1 MFTQETIERL
11 RSVQTPYYYYDTDM
25 LRETLAVA
33 SGEAA
38 NKGFKVHYAV
48 KANFN
53 PVIMKIIAGYGL
65 GADCVSSNE
74 IEHAISCG
82 FPAEETVFAGVG
94 KSDREIETALR
105 LGIKCFN
112 VESAAELEVIDGIA
126 GRMGKTASVALR
138 INPNVEAH
146 TIRHITT
153 GTDENK
159 FGIRIVE
166 LESVISTLNEL
177 NNIKYRGIH
186 FHIGSQ
192 ITDLHVFRNLSSR
205 INELWQ
211 WLTDRGMEPD
221 DINVGGGLGVNYDDP
236 DRFPPFAD
244 YFDIF
249 REHLDN
255 RIRSSVSFELGR
267 SLTANCG
274 SLISTVLFVKPGAG
288 ETFLILD
295 AGMTDLMRPALY
307 HAYHRIENLTSKL
320 PAKKYTVAGP
330 ICETTDTFGRFISLP
345 ETGRGDL
352 IAIRSAG
359 AYGEVMASRYNMRS
373 LPPSVFSDEIN

>member
-1 MFTQETIERL
+1 MITKEITEKLGSRET
-11 RSVQTPYYYYDTDM
+11 PFYYYDLEM

-38 NKGFKVHYAV
+38 IRDFHVHFAV

-53 PVIMKIIAGYGL
+53 PVIMKIMAGYGF
-65 GADCVSSNE
+65 GADCVSGNE
-74 IEHAISCG
+74 VQHAISCG
-82 FPAEETVFAGVG
+82 FPASETVFAGVG
-94 KSDREIETALR
+94 KSDREIETALK

-112 VESAAELEVIDGIA
+112 AESAAELEVIDCIA
-126 GRMGKTASVALR
+126 GRMGKKASVALR

-146 TIRHITT
+146 TIKNITT

-166 LESVISTLNEL
+166 LEGVLEKLKEL
-177 NNIKYRGIH
+177 EHIHYRGIH

-192 ITDLHVFRNLSSR
+192 ITDLHVYRNLCTR

-211 WLTDRGMEPD
+211 WLKDRGFEPE
-221 DINVGGGLGVNYDDP
+221 DINVGGGLGVSYDDP

-244 YFDIF
+244 YFDVF
-249 REHLDN
+249 RNHLDS
-255 RIRSSVSFELGR
+255 RIRSTVSFELGR

-274 SLISTVLFVKPGAG
+274 SLITRVLYVKPGAA
-288 ETFLILD
+288 ETFVILD
-295 AGMTDLMRPALY
+295 AGMTELLRPALY
-307 HAYHRIENLTSKL
+307 HAYHRIENLTSEGHE
-320 PAKKYTVAGP
+320 KKYTVVGP
-330 ICETTDTFGRFISLP
+330 ICETTDTFGKFIALP
-345 ETGRGDL
+345 ETRRGDL

-373 LPPSVFSDEIN
+373 LPEAVFSDCL

>member
-1 MFTQETIERL
+1 MFTNELKDRL
-11 RSVQTPYYYYDTDM
+11 RRRETPFYYYDLDL
-25 LRETLAVA
+25 LRETLSVA

-38 NKGFKVHYAV
+38 HRGFKVHYAV

-65 GADCVSSNE
+65 GADCVSGNE
-74 IEHAISCG
+74 IEHAVACG
-82 FPAEETVFAGVG
+82 FPAAETVFAGVG

-112 VESAAELEVIDGIA
+112 VESSAELAVINEIA
-126 GRMGKTASVALR
+126 GRMKKKATIALR

-146 TIRHITT
+146 TIRNITT

-159 FGIRIVE
+159 FGIRIPD
-166 LESVISTLNEL
+166 LERVTALFPEME
-177 NNIKYRGIH
+177 NIVFGGMH

-192 ITDLHVFRNLSSR
+192 ITDLHVYRNLCSR
-205 INELWQ
+205 VNELWE
-211 WLTDRGMEPD
+211 WFTDRGLEPA
-221 DINVGGGLGVNYDDP
+221 DINVGGGLGISYEEP

-249 REHLDN
+249 REHLDSK
-255 RIRSSVSFELGR
+255 IRSTISFELGR
-267 SLTANCG
+267 SLTAGCG
-274 SLISTVLFVKPGAG
+274 SLISRVLFVKPGAG

-295 AGMTDLMRPALY
+295 AGMTDLLRPALY
-307 HAYHRIENLTSKL
+307 HAYHRIENLTSDL

-330 ICETTDTFGRFISLP
+330 ICETTDTFGKFIALP
-345 ETGRGDL
+345 ETRRGDL
-352 IAIRSAG
+352 MAIRSAG
-359 AYGEVMASRYNMRS
+359 AYGEVMAMRYNMRS
-373 LPPSVFSDEIN
+373 LPPSVFSDDI